1 MKDLYLPEANN
12 DFVFAVVGNPWSL
25 LLIPAVILLGIFLW
39 KRRKP

>member
-12 DFVFAVVGNPWSL
+12 DFVFTFVGNPWTL
-25 LLIPAVILLGIFLW
+25 LLIPAVIALGVFLW